1 MRVIDGDGIR
11 RELETG
17 RRRRR
22 PDLELYP
29 KDRSGTSTDRL
40 TKATE
45 PIWIRQPPTTAT
57 EAAAAPTN
65 EGATVIQ
72 QTVTNDKAPV
82 NRGLRA
88 ITVRL
93 DQPTRERINR
103 RVPTD
108 YRTLSALVRAG
119 IAEVLERRESAGRR
133 TDR

>member
-1 MRVIDGDGIR
+1 
-11 RELETG
+11 
-17 RRRRR
+17 
-22 PDLELYP
+22 
-29 KDRSGTSTDRL
+29 
-40 TKATE
+40 
-45 PIWIRQPPTTAT
+45 
-57 EAAAAPTN
+57 
-65 EGATVIQ
+65 VIQ
-72 QTVTNDKAPV
+72 PTVTDDRTSV

-119 IAEVLERRESAGRR
+119 IAEVLERRESAGWR

>member
-1 MRVIDGDGIR
+1 LD
-11 RELETG
+11 
-17 RRRRR
+17 
-22 PDLELYP
+22 
-29 KDRSGTSTDRL
+29 STAADQRQRL
-40 TKATE
+40 E
-45 PIWIRQPPTTAT
+45 PIETT
-57 EAAAAPTN
+57 AAPTS

-72 QTVTNDKAPV
+72 PTVTDDRPSV

-93 DQPTRERINR
+93 DQPTRDRINR
-103 RVPTD
+103 RIPTD